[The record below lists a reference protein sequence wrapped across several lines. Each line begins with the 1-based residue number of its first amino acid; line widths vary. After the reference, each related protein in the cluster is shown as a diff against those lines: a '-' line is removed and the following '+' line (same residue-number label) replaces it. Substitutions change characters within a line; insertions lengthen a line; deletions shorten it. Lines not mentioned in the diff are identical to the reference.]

1 MAISKSGTSI
11 GITELVEKR
20 MNSWRAGETK
30 PEGTSA
36 GKEKKVKFYIAIS
49 RECGCN
55 ADNIAS
61 KLEERTGFHKYDQEI
76 LNFIAK
82 NDEVRRKLFELIDDR
97 TMGWIESICS
107 VLSLGPTVNEEE
119 FFSRLTHEVLAIC
132 HSSHAI
138 IIGRAANFIL
148 PREQGLAVRLVA
160 PRDYRL
166 EKFAK
171 RMNLDLKTALMQMER
186 IDAGRGDF
194 VETHFGKYAFD
205 PRRYDLVINV
215 SQYTDEQVVDLIML
229 ALQAKAGDSLVLP
242 VTQGPMGPRHI
253 L

>member
-1 MAISKSGTSI
+1 MGISKSGVSS
-11 GITELVEKR
+11 GISELVERKLR
-20 MNSWRAGETK
+20 SLMTDKGKSE
-30 PEGTSA
+30 PTSVE
-36 GKEKKVKFYIAIS
+36 KEKKVKFYIAIS

-55 ADNIAS
+55 AEKIATL
-61 KLEERTGFHKYDQEI
+61 LEERTGFTKYDQEI
-76 LNFIAK
+76 LNYIAK
-82 NDEVRRKLFELIDDR
+82 NDEVRRKLLETIDDR

-107 VLSLGPTVNEEE
+107 VLSLGPSVNEEE
-119 FFSRLTHEVLAIC
+119 FFNRLTHEVLAIC
-132 HSSHAI
+132 HASHAI

-171 RMNLDLKTALMQMER
+171 RMNLDMKEALMQMER
-186 IDAGRGDF
+186 IDAGRGAF

-229 ALQAKAGDSLVLP
+229 GLRAKAGEGLVLP
-242 VTQGPMGPRHI
+242 VKHAE
-253 L
+253 